1 MYPTKICIVLLFSFH
16 SLIAGA
22 QSFAINTDGSSANAS
37 ALLDVK
43 STTKGILIPRMTKT
57 QRNSIA
63 LPATG
68 LMIFQ
73 TGPDSI
79 GFHYYTGS
87 SWSWVTSSS
96 NGSDW
101 RLNGNAGTDTAVNFI
116 GTTDNMPLKF
126 KMNNQQTGLLAS
138 DKILFGIN
146 AGKITGTDKG
156 IIAIGNAAMQLAN
169 GIDDMVAIGDSALYH
184 NNIGGLGGFDG
195 VWNTA
200 VGSQALFAN
209 TKGYGNS
216 ALGSHAL
223 YSNTTGNSNTGIG
236 TQALIS
242 NTTGSGNT
250 ALGAGAVK
258 YTTGGIYNT
267 GIGSGALYSSIIGA
281 YNTAVGFDALLNSNS
296 HENTATGFY
305 SLAFTTS
312 GHSNTATGH
321 RSLQNNISGSDNT
334 GIGKDAMN
342 RNISGSF
349 NTVVGDSADVLIN
362 NLVNATAIG
371 AHAAV
376 GCSNCL
382 VLGSVTGVNG
392 GNSTVY
398 VGIGTPTPAYALEVN
413 GTTQTD
419 QLKVGAGTSHTNIQ
433 SGTFTVGSSASG
445 FATATLT
452 FPTAFS
458 ATPRVIATA
467 RNQAAT
473 SYGDTF
479 TVTLRSVS
487 TTAVTFNIQ
496 RVDTNAAWAQTLQID
511 WIALQ

>member
-1 MYPTKICIVLLFSFH
+1 MKKSTIVICFMITWLNSH
-16 SLIAGA
+16 A

-43 STTKGILIPRMTKT
+43 STAKGILIPRMTKI

-63 LPATG
+63 SPATG

-101 RLNGNAGTDTAVNFI
+101 RLAGNAGTDTAVNFI

-126 KMNNQQTGLLAS
+126 KMNNQQAGLLAS
-138 DKILFGIN
+138 DKILLGIN
-146 AGKITGTDKG
+146 AGKVTGTDKG

-184 NNIGGLGGFDG
+184 NNIGGFGGFDG
-195 VWNTA
+195 IWNTA
-200 VGSQALFAN
+200 VGSQSLLAN
-209 TKGYGNS
+209 TKGYGNTG
-216 ALGSHAL
+216 LGYHTL
-223 YSNTTGNSNTGIG
+223 YSNTTGEGNTAIG
-236 TQALIS
+236 VQTLLY
-242 NTTGSGNT
+242 NTTGESNT
-250 ALGAGAVK
+250 ALGAVALK
-258 YTTGGIYNT
+258 NNTTGFYNT
-267 GIGSGALYSSIIGA
+267 AIGNGALFTNTAGY
-281 YNTAVGFDALLNSNS
+281 YNTAVGFDALLDNTST
-296 HENTATGFY
+296 ENTATGFY
-305 SLAFTTS
+305 SLTFNTT
-312 GHSNTATGH
+312 GYGNTANGF
-321 RSLQNNISGSDNT
+321 RSLQSNVTGLLNT
-334 GIGKDAMN
+334 GIGFSTLN

-349 NTVVGDSADVLIN
+349 NTAVGDSADVLVN
-362 NLVNATAIG
+362 NLMNATAIG

-376 GCSNCL
+376 ACNNCL
-382 VLGSVTGVNG
+382 VLGSVSGVNG
-392 GNSTVY
+392 ATSSVT
-398 VGIGTPTPAYALEVN
+398 VGIGTIAPAYTLEVN

-419 QLKVGAGTSHTNIQ
+419 QLKVGTGTPINNIQ

-452 FPTAFS
+452 FPTSFFAI
-458 ATPRVIATA
+458 PRVIATA

-473 SYGDTF
+473 NYGDTF
-479 TVTLRSVS
+479 AVTLRSVS
-487 TTAVTFNIQ
+487 STAVTFNIQ
-496 RVDTNAAWAQTLQID
+496 RVDTNAAWAQTLEID